1 MNKIQILSKNEGH
14 TIQKIS
20 TIFLFVSS
28 ETGIVHTKT
37 TFNRHAHIV
46 LFMIKKNEV
55 LTLLT
60 AHQAMDSKE

>member
-28 ETGIVHTKT
+28 ETGKVHTKT
-37 TFNRHAHIV
+37 TFDRYAHIV
-46 LFMIKKNEV
+46 LFMIKKLEYTNIIWIKLEII
-55 LTLLT
+55 
-60 AHQAMDSKE
+60 